1 MSKVKMIPGLRKSKL
16 IASLRRKESIK
27 KKQDRISNYN
37 NNIYTTGYYVRK
49 DKCVNHYEVIDV
61 PEQKKITRE
70 YEHKKIRVMNDCGE
84 IIEKFVYI
92 PTIIETVIPAHKDKG
107 YLGCEYVKVPA
118 VPRRINIR
126 MKKLWKKQTSRKL
139 RRRPVTEVYNNGS
152 YKKLLDLCWM
162 ID

>member
-27 KKQDRISNYN
+27 KKRNRISNAN
-37 NNIYTTGYYVRK
+37 NNVYTTGYYVRK
-49 DKCVNHYEVIDV
+49 DKCVNQYEYINV

-84 IIEKFVYI
+84 IIEKYVTI
-92 PTIIETVIPAHKDKG
+92 PKTIETIIPAHKAKG
-107 YLGCEYVKVPA
+107 YLGCEYIKVPA

-126 MKKLWKKQTSRKL
+126 MKKLWKKQTSKKL
-139 RRRPVTEVYNNGS
+139 RHKPINEVYDNCS